1 MTTPLNV
8 FDEVLPK
15 SFVAPVRS
23 SVGDLIFSGR
33 PDKYVPV
40 PSGVSTVSVSTP
52 AESPLIVNFANDK
65 GSAQVRVGAFQKSGV
80 FKVAARSR
88 GVFSGSTKLPG
99 KQTSSK
105 MSAWKSSRLCPVLSQ
120 GGGLDD
126 RTN

>member
-65 GSAQVRVGAFQKSGV
+65 NSAQVRVGTFQKSGV

-88 GVFSGSTKLPG
+88 GGCSLGLPDFRG
-99 KQTSSK
+99 NAPRAKC
-105 MSAWKSSRLCPVLSQ
+105 RLGNRHDFARYLAKAVV
-120 GGGLDD
+120 
-126 RTN
+126 